1 MKLLATLLVLFLT
14 FGCVEK
20 KTASLEELSN
30 TIELFNE
37 AYIKGDTLTL
47 SNMITE
53 NYVHTNSSWKSFGK
67 QKWLTYMGSRREK
80 IEAGVL
86 EVLDYK
92 MDEYAVELFENT
104 ALVTARIS
112 SRGIENGTNFEKSFR
127 ITNLWIYDGRQWL
140 RAGFHDSIITN

>member
-1 MKLLATLLVLFLT
+1 MKLLVTLLVLFLT

-30 TIELFNE
+30 TIERFNE

-53 NYVHTNSSWKSFGK
+53 NYVHTNSFWKSFGK
-67 QKWLTYMGSRREK
+67 QKWLTYMRSRREK
-80 IEAGVL
+80 IDAGVL
-86 EVLDYK
+86 KVLDYK

-112 SRGIENGTNFEKSFR
+112 SRGMENGTNFDKSFR
-127 ITNLWIYDGRQWL
+127 ITNLWIYDGRQWQ